1 MDSFVRAAGSDD
13 PIAGGRID
21 VATDMAPARRVE
33 RLFGRGLASCKDSA
47 CGYPRRHGC
56 GAVQPDDMTARL
68 ATEDCASPI
77 RAADRSP
84 QRSQPAPAAR
94 FPAPSLDS
102 RVSSEQRIVVSAT
115 FGADTGITGT
125 IGRSILPRHALQP
138 ARNPILA
145 QDDSLREPTLA
156 TGVRAAALQRYLN
169 RFLSAYAYYRSLL
182 NAARQDRDGPRDRRG
197 VGAAYVYPNPVPSLR
212 ILHVR
217 LIFIR

>member
-1 MDSFVRAAGSDD
+1 M
-13 PIAGGRID
+13 
-21 VATDMAPARRVE
+21 
-33 RLFGRGLASCKDSA
+33 
-47 CGYPRRHGC
+47 
-56 GAVQPDDMTARL
+56 
-68 ATEDCASPI
+68 
-77 RAADRSP
+77 
-84 QRSQPAPAAR
+84 
-94 FPAPSLDS
+94 
-102 RVSSEQRIVVSAT
+102 VSAT

-156 TGVRAAALQRYLN
+156 TGVRAAALQLYLN
-169 RFLSAYAYYRSLL
+169 RLLSAYAYYRSLL